1 MLKKFLIGSVCL
13 AAMSVSAVAADFGA
27 PSSSPY
33 QGAWYLRGDVGA
45 SFSRDYNIFGSGEAV
60 AFGAGI
66 GYKYNDMLRTD
77 ITFDGAVGY
86 DLNFGVDLD
95 TYSVLLNGYFDL
107 PLNSFIKPYI
117 GGGVGYGWAE
127 ASAGGA
133 SVDDDGFAF
142 AGMAGVSFDM
152 TQQMALDVGYKFRN
166 ISVSGQDVQDHMV
179 RAGIRFY
186 F

>member
-1 MLKKFLIGSVCL
+1 MFKKFLISSACL
-13 AAMSVSAVAADFGA
+13 VAMTVGAVAADVGG
-27 PSSSPY
+27 PTG
-33 QGAWYLRGDVGA
+33 GAWYLRGDIGA
-45 SFSRDYNIFGSGEAV
+45 SFSRDYSVFGSDEAV

-66 GYKYNDMLRTD
+66 GYQYSDMFRTD

-107 PLNSFIKPYI
+107 PLNSFIKPYVGAGI
-117 GGGVGYGWAE
+117 GYGWAE
-127 ASAGGA
+127 ASGGGA

-142 AGMAGVSFDM
+142 AGMAGVTVDL

-179 RAGIRFY
+179 RAGVRFY